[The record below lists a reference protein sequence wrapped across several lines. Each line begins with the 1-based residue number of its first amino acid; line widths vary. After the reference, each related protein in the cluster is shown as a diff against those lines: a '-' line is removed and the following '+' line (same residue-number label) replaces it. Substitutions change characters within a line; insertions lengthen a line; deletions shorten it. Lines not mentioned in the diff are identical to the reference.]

1 MRYKSTILLV
11 IFYFSVLSFLSSSH
25 LTENLL
31 VCQFNFFI
39 GFLGISLNTL
49 KSNSFNLDSQTQKM
63 KLNHYVT
70 SYRKINSK
78 WIKDLNARPQTIK
91 LLEENTCCMLFD
103 IDLSNI
109 FLDMSP
115 QARETKA
122 KLNTWDH
129 IKIKS
134 FCTAKETINKMK
146 RQHTKWEKISAIHI
160 YINWLISQIYK
171 ELNNKKTNNPIKKWA
186 EKLNRHFSKEDI

>member
-1 MRYKSTILLV
+1 MLF
-11 IFYFSVLSFLSSSH
+11 IFYFSVLSFLSSFH

-49 KSNSFNLDSQTQKM
+49 KSNSFNLDSQMQKM

-78 WIKDLNARPQTIK
+78 WIKDLNERPQTIK
-91 LLEENTCCMLFD
+91 LLEENTYSMLLD

-122 KLNTWDH
+122 KLNTWAH
-129 IKIKS
+129 IKLKS
-134 FCTAKETINKMK
+134 FCTAKETRMRIH
-146 RQHTKWEKISAIHI
+146 RPCIFSDALAAQFLSYFKIRFFVSLLLS
-160 YINWLISQIYK
+160 WRVL
-171 ELNNKKTNNPIKKWA
+171 L
-186 EKLNRHFSKEDI
+186 L